1 MSRRPLT
8 GQQCSTDVREEPMK
22 QKSTAPRLDLRRIG
36 LAAGASVATS
46 AAWYAAWGTRLAELD
61 DAYAADARPPA
72 WVLPVELARS
82 TTVATAVAVLAG
94 RIGDAGPGS
103 RLRLGA
109 GLWAAF
115 PVVLLTGS
123 VVHEKVPWQQAAIHG
138 GDWLAKLLLVAGIV
152 GGGRRS

>member
-1 MSRRPLT
+1 
-8 GQQCSTDVREEPMK
+8 MK
-22 QKSTAPRLDLRRIG
+22 QKSTARPDLRRIG

-46 AAWYAAWGTRLAELD
+46 AAWYTAWGTRLATLD
-61 DAYAADARPPA
+61 DAYSGDARPA
-72 WVLPVELARS
+72 GWVLPVELARS
-82 TTVATAVAVLAG
+82 TAVATAVAVLAG
-94 RIGDAGPGS
+94 RGGDAVTVS

-115 PVVLLTGS
+115 PVVLLTGL